1 MHVLASYYRM
11 IRLKSAARIH
21 VTLSAIRAPNIS
33 LPVYI
38 KIQPMNIDSRYFLA
52 IAIAFDSLT
61 YDVREGDKKAIVGIS
76 VASGEITSPL
86 TMK

>member
-1 MHVLASYYRM
+1 MSTNTCKIERH
-11 IRLKSAARIH
+11 KSDR
-21 VTLSAIRAPNIS
+21 TNAPNIS

-38 KIQPMNIDSRYFLA
+38 KSQPVNIESRYFLA